1 MGSFNDINY
10 QIALRREILVCV
22 QYTENNQFPIWK
34 AFDIK
39 QPDFKHTS
47 TRWNLSPFIS
57 F

>member
-47 TRWNLSPFIS
+47 TRWNLSPF
-57 F
+57 